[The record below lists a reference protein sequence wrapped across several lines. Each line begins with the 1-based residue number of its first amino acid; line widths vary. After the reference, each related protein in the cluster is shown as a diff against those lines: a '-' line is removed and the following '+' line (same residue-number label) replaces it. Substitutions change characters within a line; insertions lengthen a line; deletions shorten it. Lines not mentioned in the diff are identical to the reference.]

1 VKQLFS
7 SSSKTRRSSRE
18 KKQGNEPPP
27 AASFSTKAEE
37 PPTVSSPTKANVPP
51 AALSDTTSD
60 LDKMTGD
67 DSRSSKSKANE
78 DYLPPLS
85 NKRKDP
91 PDLHAKISTKTQK
104 VDKALL
110 ENKTVLDDPL
120 SRIDPSIPL
129 VPLAGLPNK
138 KVQDEGTSCA

>member
-1 VKQLFS
+1 LG
-7 SSSKTRRSSRE
+7 KT
-18 KKQGNEPPP
+18 
-27 AASFSTKAEE
+27 
-37 PPTVSSPTKANVPP
+37 
-51 AALSDTTSD
+51 
-60 LDKMTGD
+60 TGD
-67 DSRSSKSKANE
+67 DSRSELGKTKADEAKADTSKSKANE